1 MIKTLI
7 VFLVVA
13 VAIVAAQFNWSS
25 RSKSYDENRDGLS
38 DRYGQILCINT
49 I

>member
-13 VAIVAAQFNWSS
+13 VAIATASS
-25 RSKSYDENRDGLS
+25 YNSYAGYDENRDGLN
-38 DRYGQILCINT
+38 DR
-49 I
+49 